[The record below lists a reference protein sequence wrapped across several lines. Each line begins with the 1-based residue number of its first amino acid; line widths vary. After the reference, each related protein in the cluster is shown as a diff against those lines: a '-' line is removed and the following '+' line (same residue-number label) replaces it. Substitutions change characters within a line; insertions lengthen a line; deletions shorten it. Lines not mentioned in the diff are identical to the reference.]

1 MLYSFGTLFWRDLG
15 FGGVEIGVFWATA
28 VACEIVLFQWSGPLM
43 RRLGPLGFL
52 ALGGVAA
59 IVRWLLFPLELGL
72 RRLRGC
78 CRGLHAFTFGA
89 VYIGNQHAIA
99 RAVPE
104 ELTASAQGIFAM
116 VVGLFM
122 AIGTLVAGPLYE
134 NLGGNGFLVMAI
146 LPALALVVLAFY
158 RRGLRSSAGT

>member
-1 MLYSFGTLFWRDLG
+1 
-15 FGGVEIGVFWATA
+15 
-28 VACEIVLFQWSGPLM
+28 M

-59 IVRWLLFPLELGL
+59 IVRWLLFPARAGL
-72 RRLRGC
+72 PRLRC
-78 CRGLHAFTFGA
+78 VLQGLHAFTFGA

-104 ELTASAQGIFAM
+104 ELTASAQGVFAM

-122 AIGTLVAGPLYE
+122 ALATLAAGPLYE
-134 NLGGNGFLVMAI
+134 TFGGNAFARDGD
-146 LPALALVVLAFY
+146 PAGAGAGRP
-158 RRGLRSSAGT
+158 RRLSPPSGGAENGPCRLFARPPVQCRT